1 MEKITL
7 KAENRKV
14 SGRKVKSLRSAGLIP
29 ANLYG
34 KDVKSTSVTVDAK
47 EFEKVFKKAGET
59 SVVTVALG
67 KEDRPVL
74 IHNIQSHP
82 VTGAMLHIDFF
93 QVNLKQKV
101 TANIPVEVTGESPV
115 AKSGAGTV
123 VILLNELEVESLPT
137 DLPEK
142 FTVDAS
148 KLIEVDQL
156 VKVSDLKYDKDK
168 VEIKTNPDEIVVK
181 VEPPQKEEV
190 VVAPV
195 ATETTVAE
203 GAEAPKEG
211 KTAATTEEK
220 PAEEKSEAK

>member
-1 MEKITL
+1 MQNLTL
-7 KAENRKV
+7 KAENRKTT
-14 SGRKVKSLRSAGLIP
+14 GRKVKALRSAGLIP

-34 KDVKSTSVTVDAK
+34 KDVKSTSVTVNEK

-59 SVVTVALG
+59 SIVTIALG
-67 KEDRPVL
+67 KGERPVL

-82 VTGAMLHIDFF
+82 VSGAMLHIDFF

-195 ATETTVAE
+195 ATETEAAPAE
-203 GAEAPKEG
+203 G
-211 KTAATTEEK
+211 EK
-220 PAEEKSEAK
+220 PAEGTETPEKASPEEKPKAE